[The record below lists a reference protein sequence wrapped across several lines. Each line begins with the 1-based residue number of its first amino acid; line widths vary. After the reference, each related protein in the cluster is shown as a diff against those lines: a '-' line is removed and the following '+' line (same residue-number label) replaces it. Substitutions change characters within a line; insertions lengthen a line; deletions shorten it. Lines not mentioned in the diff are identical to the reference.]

1 MHTPTAALRSCI
13 CSGLSFT
20 SSWRIKKRLYNLFRS
35 LGRRN
40 RVPFLHLP
48 RRCCGISRGTTF
60 AIHSPLVECELLQ
73 NLLDAA
79 TICIPEIG
87 KIGWLRAAYVEQL
100 LFDSLKIRRHQRELS
115 LYFVQPRGDRF
126 TASVSNRG

>member
-1 MHTPTAALRSCI
+1 MLDLSIGRRVNAAVHSCI
-13 CSGLSFT
+13 CSGLSLT

-40 RVPFLHLP
+40 HVPFLHLP

-60 AIHSPLVECELLQ
+60 AIHSPLVDCELLQ

-100 LFDSLKIRRHQRELS
+100 RFDSLKIRRHQRQLS
-115 LYFVQPRGDRF
+115 LYFVQPRGDRL
-126 TASVSNRG
+126 